1 MKKAEEIYKF
11 LQQKYPDEV
20 VLDDRDERPG
30 FKFKDADL
38 VGYPYQI
45 VVSDKT
51 LQQGED
57 VVELTDRMTG
67 QKRFVSYKSINI

>member
-1 MKKAEEIYKF
+1 
-11 LQQKYPDEV
+11 LQSRYQDEV

-38 VGYPYQI
+38 IGYPYQI

-51 LQQGED
+51 LEQGED
-57 VVELTDRMTG
+57 IVELTERMTG
-67 QKRFVSYKSINI
+67 QKRFVSYKSL